1 MAHSY
6 EFEFTE
12 SFFFENTAGNAAS
25 FQPRLLLHAYQLAAA
40 RGFPE
45 LLISSFYFFRED
57 EQERKLT
64 IECDILD
71 ITDDNIA
78 IECYLYKNAPASF
91 IAKSFFIFTKNRDI

>member
-12 SFFFENTAGNAAS
+12 SFFFENAGGNAAS
-25 FQPRLLLHAYQLAAA
+25 FQPRLLLHAYQLATA

-45 LLISSFYFFRED
+45 LLISSFYLFRE
-57 EQERKLT
+57 EHATALT

-71 ITDDNIA
+71 ITEENIA
-78 IECYLYKNAPASF
+78 IECYLYTRAPASF
-91 IAKSFFIFTKNRDI
+91 IAKSFFIFTRNKEV